1 MGRNRFSGCFDFH
14 PSAPEPA
21 LGTPDLRLS
30 RPRRDSR
37 AAQQDSSK
45 TFFEELTFSSCGN
58 QTDLHPTVEYGKA
71 KGIERHSGKT
81 AGPDAGDDP
90 SGSAVDILILLRP
103 LQKAVYGKAAYFP
116 VGVISQAEQGN
127 PSNKNANPS
136 EAKNDPQQHHSY
148 RFTPALP
155 GWSLALLLDCCI
167 HYRTFAAHGS
177 LTL

>member
-1 MGRNRFSGCFDFH
+1 MGRNRFSGCF
-14 PSAPEPA
+14 
-21 LGTPDLRLS
+21 DLRLS

-71 KGIERHSGKT
+71 KGIERHSWKKS

-90 SGSAVDILILLRP
+90 SGSAIDILILPRP
-103 LQKAVYGKAAYFP
+103 LRKAVYGKAAYFP
-116 VGVISQAEQGN
+116 VGVIRQAEQGN